1 MEAARADRVQRRLNG
16 CVRLAR
22 GSSQRSQRRRST
34 PTVPASH
41 RLPSSSVVSIDQWA
55 SSMKRASAK
64 QTRARGSE
72 GALAK
77 FAPRFLRG
85 RLDGFQKDMK
95 TCLTGIPNPKR
106 RGKETHAYFPALMA
120 CCGML
125 EYMACL
131 YRGPSRN
138 TRNTFIAS
146 WRDIAGFP
154 NRFVPGVYDEDA
166 VRILHESIRNAVA
179 HRSILS
185 GVWVDED
192 KRNAG
197 RRLVWSIYE
206 DFDGLAIQIE
216 AHSGT
221 IRRDSLWECPY
232 THRVHVRL
240 GTLSNDISEAINAYI
255 AELECS
261 ADLQNK
267 FERCLRYLYP
277 IDASYRVSERGNA
290 GLCEQPSLE
299 RARGY
304 GNRLFPRVRGYGRKA
319 LVGPR

>member
-1 MEAARADRVQRRLNG
+1 MLTTFRNLVNWQRRDRCSREAGLSDRTTLLSAFG
-16 CVRLAR
+16 SGTT
-22 GSSQRSQRRRST
+22 GSSST
-34 PTVPASH
+34 VRVSLRLLSPA
-41 RLPSSSVVSIDQWA
+41 LFQLINGA
-55 SSMKRASAK
+55 SSMKGASAK

-95 TCLTGIPNPKR
+95 ICLTGIPDPKR
-106 RGKETHAYFPALMA
+106 RGKETYAYFPALMA
-120 CCGML
+120 CCSML
-125 EYMACL
+125 EYMACF

-138 TRNTFIAS
+138 TRNTFIAG
-146 WRDIAGFP
+146 WRDIADFL
-154 NRFVPGVYDEDA
+154 NRFRPGVYDEDA
-166 VRILHESIRNAVA
+166 VRVLHEFIRNAVA

-206 DFDGLAIQIE
+206 DFDGPAIQIT
-216 AHSGT
+216 AHTGT
-221 IRRDSLWECPY
+221 IKRDSLWACPY

-240 GTLSNDISEAINAYI
+240 GTLLSDISECINAYV
-255 AELECS
+255 AELEYS

-277 IDASYRVSERGNA
+277 ID
-290 GLCEQPSLE
+290 P
-299 RARGY
+299 
-304 GNRLFPRVRGYGRKA
+304 
-319 LVGPR
+319 